1 MNIISAFSNGLRA
14 TGATKKYILLAYILN
29 FLLVAGLAASVANSI
44 GSSVGSS
51 QAGENL
57 RLGFDDTWFQNYS
70 VNQKDLAATFSPS
83 VTGMG
88 AIFNGLDQ
96 FLRGGIF
103 ENFPSIVAAGF
114 LYLLLWTFLSA
125 GFITVY
131 ASDGEKP
138 SFFQQAAHFFPR
150 FLVLAVLAGILY
162 YFIFG
167 FVTSWLDSGVRS
179 LTRETL
185 DERVHFTYVVIEYAI
200 VWMMIVSVNLIFDYS
215 KIMLVLSQS
224 KSVFMVPVRSA
235 ALVFSNFRKTFG
247 LYALIGI
254 AGIVLMLVYWLIVPG
269 AKTSTWFTIVGAF
282 LIGQVYLLARIWMR
296 CLFFAGQTTMGKVLV

>member
-103 ENFPSIVAAGF
+103 ENF
-114 LYLLLWTFLSA
+114 LLLWQQDFCTCFYGRSFQPVLLPFTPAMERNHPFFNRQLISFR
-125 GFITVY
+125 GFSCWQFWQ
-131 ASDGEKP
+131 A
-138 SFFQQAAHFFPR
+138 FFTTS
-150 FLVLAVLAGILY
+150 FLV
-162 YFIFG
+162 
-167 FVTSWLDSGVRS
+167 S
-179 LTRETL
+179 
-185 DERVHFTYVVIEYAI
+185 
-200 VWMMIVSVNLIFDYS
+200 
-215 KIMLVLSQS
+215 
-224 KSVFMVPVRSA
+224 
-235 ALVFSNFRKTFG
+235 
-247 LYALIGI
+247 
-254 AGIVLMLVYWLIVPG
+254 
-269 AKTSTWFTIVGAF
+269 
-282 LIGQVYLLARIWMR
+282 
-296 CLFFAGQTTMGKVLV
+296 